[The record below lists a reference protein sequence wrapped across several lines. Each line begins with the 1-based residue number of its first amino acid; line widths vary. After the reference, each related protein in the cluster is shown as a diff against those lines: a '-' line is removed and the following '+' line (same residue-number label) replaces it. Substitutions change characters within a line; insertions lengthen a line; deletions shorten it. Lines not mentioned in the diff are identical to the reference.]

1 VAEVAVVGVPA
12 DGEAGED
19 EVMAFV
25 VAVPGTRPTPEK
37 LWSWCDARLPNFAV
51 PRYLALVDELP
62 KTPSEKVRKV
72 ELREM
77 AATIDRSDRES

>member
-1 VAEVAVVGVPA
+1 
-12 DGEAGED
+12 
-19 EVMAFV
+19 
-25 VAVPGTRPTPEK
+25 
-37 LWSWCDARLPNFAV
+37 LPNFAV